1 MLAFLRQAICV
12 LSITMFQ
19 MKNKFKLLLI
29 SFLISFIG
37 WAQTGILTG
46 KVIDGD
52 SNDPLAFANVIIQ
65 GTSKGTTSDFDGFY
79 ELKMDP
85 GTYSIIFS
93 FIGYETKVITEVVI
107 SNDEIN
113 NLDIIL
119 KPEGISFETI
129 IITAKKAKNTETAI
143 LNVQKKSVNLMDG
156 ISAQSFKKLAVSNVA
171 SAVKNVAG
179 VSVQDS
185 KYVYIRG
192 LGDRYTKSIL
202 NGVDIPGLDPDRN
215 TVQLDIFPTNIIDN
229 VQILKSSTADLSADF
244 TGGMVNIITKDLP
257 SSKNSSLSIGGTYN
271 PSMHFNNN
279 YLNYKGSSTDFLGF
293 DNGNRDLPISRSQ
306 PIPGAYSRNP
316 ALTAITKTFD
326 PTLKAQKGTS
336 GMDFSFAYTIGDQF
350 NVGEN
355 NKLGYLVAV
364 SYKNKTTFYKNY
376 ERGFYR
382 KFADK
387 SINELDFSENQI
399 GDLGKNEVLLSGLAG
414 FTFKTEKSKYRL
426 NFLHLQNGE
435 TTAGY
440 FKQIKNFS
448 DAVTIYKDNLQYTQR
463 SISNVLLSGKHYNED
478 ASFTTEWKIAPT
490 YSFIQDKDARVT
502 PFEFDEITNTY
513 SIRPSSAGSPRRI
526 WRTLEEYNVV
536 GKIDFT
542 YKHKLFNYDSKLKF
556 GASYTY
562 KLRNFSIDDYFL
574 LIRGSSG
581 ESLNGDA
588 NLLLSDENI
597 YDSNSGLGTYVK
609 GNYEPSNTFESYN
622 NNIAGY
628 ISESFKLIEKLK
640 AVMGLRVEKF
650 NQFYTGQNN
659 SGSIIY
665 NNVETISKLDL
676 FPSTNII
683 YSLNDDI
690 NLRVSYSKTV
700 ARPSFKEASITQI
713 FDPITNLTFNG
724 NINLRPSYINNFDVR
739 FEKFGEKAQLVAFSA
754 FYKTFKDPIEL
765 TFFSASAPDNLQPR
779 NIGSAV
785 VYGIEI
791 DLRKNLDFIGDSFKN
806 FTFKI
811 NTSLIKSE
819 QEMDKSP
826 NGEYESKLLNLR
838 DGETLSDKRYL
849 QGQSPYLI
857 NAGISYN
864 NPDKGIETGL
874 YFNVQ
879 GKSLEVVGIGAIPD
893 VYAMPFNSLNF
904 TLNKSFGENNK
915 SSVNIKFGNIL
926 NDERESHYQSYKASD
941 KIFSKR
947 RLGQTFSLGY
957 NFKF

>member
-29 SFLISFIG
+29 NFLISFIG
-37 WAQTGILTG
+37 WTQTGILTG

-52 SNDPLAFANVIIQ
+52 SNDPLAFANVIIK
-65 GTSKGTTSDFDGFY
+65 GTSKGTTSDFEGYY
-79 ELKMDP
+79 ELKIKP
-85 GTYSIIFS
+85 GTYSITFS

-107 SNDEIN
+107 TADEIN

-119 KPEGISFETI
+119 KPEGISFETV
-129 IITAKKAKNTETAI
+129 IITAKRAKNTETAI

-156 ISAQSFKKLAVSNVA
+156 ISAQSFRKLAVSNVA

-229 VQILKSSTADLSADF
+229 VQILKSSTADLPADF
-244 TGGMVNIITKDLP
+244 TGGMINIVTKDLP
-257 SSKNSSLSIGGTYN
+257 SSKNSSLSISGTYN
-271 PSMHFNNN
+271 PSMHFNTN
-279 YLNYKGSSTDFLGF
+279 YLSYKGSSTDFLGF
-293 DNGNRDLPISRSQ
+293 DNGDRDLPISRSQ

-316 ALTAITKTFD
+316 ALTAITKAFD

-336 GMDFSFAYTIGDQF
+336 GMDFSFAYTMGDQF

-364 SYKNKTTFYKNY
+364 SYKNKTTFYKDY

-463 SISNVLLSGKHYNED
+463 SISNVLLSGKHYNDES
-478 ASFTTEWKIAPT
+478 SFTTEWKIAPT

-502 PFEFDEITNTY
+502 PFEFNETTNTF

-542 YKHKLFNYDSKLKF
+542 YKHKLFNHDSKLKF
-556 GASYTY
+556 GASYLY

-588 NLLLSDENI
+588 NLLLADENI

-650 NQFYTGQNN
+650 NQFYSGQNN

-690 NLRVSYSKTV
+690 NLRVSYSRTV

-724 NINLRPSYINNFDVR
+724 NINLRPSYINNFDIR
-739 FEKFGEKAQLVAFSA
+739 FEKFGEKAQLIAFSA

-791 DLRKNLDFIGDSFKN
+791 DFRKNLDFIGDNFKN
-806 FTFKI
+806 FTLKV

-864 NPDKGIETGL
+864 NSDKGIETGL
-874 YFNVQ
+874 FFNVQ

-904 TLNKSFGENNK
+904 TLNKSFGEHKK

-941 KIFSKR
+941 KIFSKI